1 MNLPC
6 LFVPNEL
13 SDEAAA
19 CVAELLLNLAHAFD
33 SQYATQICRHYDE
46 FRQSPTSNARTMA
59 VSSTLDCLDCKP
71 GAVEDGVPPKPRR
84 FHGLVRI

>member
-19 CVAELLLNLAHAFD
+19 CVAELLLNFAHAFD
-33 SQYATQICRHYDE
+33 SQYATQHL
-46 FRQSPTSNARTMA
+46 SP
-59 VSSTLDCLDCKP
+59 L
-71 GAVEDGVPPKPRR
+71 RR
-84 FHGLVRI
+84 AQATPQHQMLVR

>member
-33 SQYATQICRHYDE
+33 SQYATQICRHSNGTNPLGQRRN
-46 FRQSPTSNARTMA
+46 FRTP
-59 VSSTLDCLDCKP
+59 V
-71 GAVEDGVPPKPRR
+71 
-84 FHGLVRI
+84 I

>member
-19 CVAELLLNLAHAFD
+19 CVAELLLNFAHAFD
-33 SQYATQICRHYDE
+33 SQYATHICRHYDE
-46 FRQSPTSNARTMA
+46 LRQPPSIKCSCDDRQ
-59 VSSTLDCLDCKP
+59 LDLFEGDD
-71 GAVEDGVPPKPRR
+71 VT
-84 FHGLVRI
+84 F

>member
-33 SQYATQICRHYDE
+33 TQYATQICRHYDVL
-46 FRQSPTSNARTMA
+46 RQPPTIQCSCDDRQ
-59 VSSTLDCLDCKP
+59 LDLFEGDD
-71 GAVEDGVPPKPRR
+71 VT
-84 FHGLVRI
+84 F

>member
-33 SQYATQICRHYDE
+33 TQYATQICRHYDE
-46 FRQSPTSNARTMA
+46 LRQPPTIQCSCDDRQ
-59 VSSTLDCLDCKP
+59 LDLFEGDD
-71 GAVEDGVPPKPRR
+71 VT
-84 FHGLVRI
+84 F

>member
-1 MNLPC
+1 MTLPC

-13 SDEAAA
+13 SDEAVA

-46 FRQSPTSNARTMA
+46 LSQ
-59 VSSTLDCLDCKP
+59 
-71 GAVEDGVPPKPRR
+71 PPR
-84 FHGLVRI
+84 HQMLV